1 MDVHADDAGI
11 SPDPSATAVFERPVS
26 GGLQQQL
33 FADAYPT
40 YADTDKIP
48 AVGKAGSV
56 RAGYDPSGSAR
67 ALRVAIVIVALA
79 VLAGGAALG
88 LVKTGVIGTGTNTGP
103 GSASSPAPPV
113 HHGTVA
119 VPTSPLLT
127 PISSGAGTA
136 SYRIDIA
143 AYAVTVATSTGRSW
157 VSIGIIG
164 QHPIYAGILLA
175 ILGSGLAAGQLRGAL
190 AFLVALVAL
199 LFKSRAEERVME
211 REFGERYA
219 AYRARSWALVPF
231 LY

>member
-164 QHPIYAGILLA
+164 QHPIYAGILPPGTSHKEIL
-175 ILGSGLAAGQLRGAL
+175 LGSSEIDIGAGGTKLIVTSGHRSVTLTPTSAPFNYQLMTAA
-190 AFLVALVAL
+190 
-199 LFKSRAEERVME
+199 
-211 REFGERYA
+211 
-219 AYRARSWALVPF
+219 
-231 LY
+231 